1 MSRRL
6 GTYLVK
12 TGTVHPN
19 FVFPCYHN
27 LTEYLVLSSTKSLIH
42 LSKRKYLNFT
52 TIRNTWYSWLN
63 FAFLLVSHKISY
75 KNPFYWF
82 KIGFKVFFH
91 WHIKH
96 LWHLRQNTKTTYL
109 KFQSP
114 GIELIDKYIDLF
126 IKILRTIYQN
136 WHITQIER
144 RSMVKITILFYLQKI
159 SLYFLEHILTLV
171 VLIMIYKHGL
181 YLWISSYQFLGL
193 IIVKI
198 CNVVDIL
205 VFITTLKR

>member
-19 FVFPCYHN
+19 FVFLCYHN
-27 LTEYLVLSSTKSLIH
+27 LTKYLVLSSTKSLIH

-82 KIGFKVFFH
+82 KIGFKFFFH

-126 IKILRTIYQN
+126 IKILRMIYQN
-136 WHITQIER
+136 WQITQIER
-144 RSMVKITILFYLQKI
+144 GSMVKITILFLIQNIFIFFWTYIDIGSFNYELQTWPALMNFFLPFFIVYLLLKI
-159 SLYFLEHILTLV
+159 LILFIYYFF
-171 VLIMIYKHGL
+171 YQ
-181 YLWISSYQFLGL
+181 LW
-193 IIVKI
+193 
-198 CNVVDIL
+198 
-205 VFITTLKR
+205 